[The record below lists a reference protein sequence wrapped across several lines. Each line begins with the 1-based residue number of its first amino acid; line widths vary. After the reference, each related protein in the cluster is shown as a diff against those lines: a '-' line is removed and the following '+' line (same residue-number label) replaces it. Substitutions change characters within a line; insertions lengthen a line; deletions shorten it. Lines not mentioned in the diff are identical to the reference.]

1 MYCAVRHTRYATPTL
16 RRRRDAT
23 LWRESN
29 NSLRRKRHMLSG
41 TVAIVFVVDAAVIT
55 VTAAR
60 RWHSPTDR
68 RPSFTFSNNNL

>member
-1 MYCAVRHTRYATPTL
+1 MQRQRRRRSAA

-41 TVAIVFVVDAAVIT
+41 TDCGDRVVDAATVIA
-55 VTAAR
+55 VAAAR
-60 RWHSPTDR
+60 RWHSATDR
-68 RPSFTFSNNNL
+68 RPFTFSNNNL